1 MRPLLKAGFAASLFT
16 VLFAGAASADMTV
29 YYHVGSW
36 DAFSGPGDNGTQVC
50 GIGSTNPV
58 DNRSLSLRFQI
69 GGDTVTLQAKK
80 PTWSIPA
87 GTQLPVVM
95 QIGLETPWNLQGVG
109 NGQVVEWA
117 LDRAAM
123 ESFDAQFRRAN
134 SMSLSFPTGNEPPW
148 TIGLNGSTAV
158 SNAFGR
164 CVTDLTQRA
173 GAQAAPT
180 TPPADQGPTQPFG
193 QTPAQPAPTQ
203 LTPQGQTQPF
213 VQTPGQPAPTQL
225 APQGQTQPV
234 PPRQ

>member
-1 MRPLLKAGFAASLFT
+1 
-16 VLFAGAASADMTV
+16 
-29 YYHVGSW
+29 
-36 DAFSGPGDNGTQVC
+36 
-50 GIGSTNPV
+50 
-58 DNRSLSLRFQI
+58 
-69 GGDTVTLQAKK
+69 
-80 PTWSIPA
+80 
-87 GTQLPVVM
+87 
-95 QIGLETPWNLQGVG
+95 
-109 NGQVVEWA
+109 
-117 LDRAAM
+117 M